1 MGTVPS
7 NMRRNSSSQFEEGD
21 VAVVGRGIDGGV
33 DLPEGGVRR
42 VGGGVSRSLQ
52 SVSFSPRFLSQLASA
67 EIAAITKKTK
77 KDSMLAANILI
88 TPVAVEYDAM
98 TQAIQ
103 LLFDGGL
110 RM

>member
-1 MGTVPS
+1 
-7 NMRRNSSSQFEEGD
+7 
-21 VAVVGRGIDGGV
+21 
-33 DLPEGGVRR
+33 
-42 VGGGVSRSLQ
+42 
-52 SVSFSPRFLSQLASA
+52 LSQLASA

-110 RM
+110 RR